1 MPLTRKTK
9 IWLIILAIPVVL
21 LAAAVITLKAVFT
34 SDKLKAM
41 VIPRIEEAT
50 HRTVT
55 INDITLA
62 VFPSLGVDVAGFS
75 LANRK
80 GFSPEPF
87 LALDRLH
94 VSVRLSPL
102 LKGHVEVTSLE
113 FDRPRLL
120 IEVNSRNETNYADL
134 GTAATSPAPTQ
145 QGKPEAAAAILVND
159 LRVSDGTLEYI
170 SHVDNSATRVH
181 GLQIAMTVDAQ
192 AKRAVVSGT
201 ATIDSLSYGTVDAA
215 LISGLRLGLDHRIV
229 YDQGTDVLTV
239 EKGEITVQDMKMAL
253 SGTVSGLRTTKVLNL
268 TIGSDNLNIAELFS
282 LIPREYMKKAEGV
295 KGNGIAHVHLAL
307 TGAMTDSAT
316 ADVSGRITT
325 SGASLQY
332 PRLPKPISDI
342 SISSEFSR
350 TKTKQEF
357 RIDKLTANLGN
368 NPVSIAMT
376 VVNFTDPLLSL
387 TAKGALNLAEVGQFY
402 PLEAGTELGGHLTA
416 DVHLAGKV
424 KDPAGMKAAG
434 TMTFVNVTA
443 KTATTRN
450 PVRDLNGT
458 VSFDNQL
465 IDSKNLTMN
474 LGKSDLKL
482 SFSLRNYLSLT
493 STDKNAPK
501 PVASLT
507 MQSNHLWT
515 SDIMGD
521 ENAPKPEGKQKPEPA
536 QKPQKT
542 NLPLPNVD
550 MDVNASIGTLTMQ
563 KFEFTSV
570 RATMKISNGI
580 ITMQNFSLNAFG
592 GTAVSKGSMNMQKPD
607 RPGFDLA
614 LTLNSLQANA
624 LLSPFTS
631 FGQRLNGT
639 MTMNTTMKGALND
652 TLGLVPN
659 TLDGSG
665 RVQIQNG
672 SLKGFKVNQT
682 IANAL
687 KLPDLETINFKDWT
701 NTFTIQNGRIQVKDL
716 KIAALNAEYVV
727 NGSQGLDGTLDY
739 AMTLFLP
746 ENVSSRISI
755 AGFAGE
761 ALNLFKDPEGRLK
774 LDFNVGGTTDD
785 PKVQLNTDAAKKR
798 AEDLV
803 KQKVQEEAKKLGDQ
817 VKNKAGDVLRDLL
830 KGKKK

>member
-229 YDQGTDVLTV
+229 YDQETDVLTV
-239 EKGEITVQDMKMAL
+239 EKGEITIQDMKMAL

-325 SGASLQY
+325 SGAA
-332 PRLPKPISDI
+332 
-342 SISSEFSR
+342 FSTPGCPSRFR
-350 TKTKQEF
+350 TSPSA
-357 RIDKLTANLGN
+357 R
-368 NPVSIAMT
+368 
-376 VVNFTDPLLSL
+376 NFP
-387 TAKGALNLAEVGQFY
+387 
-402 PLEAGTELGGHLTA
+402 
-416 DVHLAGKV
+416 
-424 KDPAGMKAAG
+424 
-434 TMTFVNVTA
+434 
-443 KTATTRN
+443 
-450 PVRDLNGT
+450 
-458 VSFDNQL
+458 
-465 IDSKNLTMN
+465 
-474 LGKSDLKL
+474 
-482 SFSLRNYLSLT
+482 
-493 STDKNAPK
+493 
-501 PVASLT
+501 
-507 MQSNHLWT
+507 
-515 SDIMGD
+515 
-521 ENAPKPEGKQKPEPA
+521 
-536 QKPQKT
+536 
-542 NLPLPNVD
+542 
-550 MDVNASIGTLTMQ
+550 
-563 KFEFTSV
+563 
-570 RATMKISNGI
+570 
-580 ITMQNFSLNAFG
+580 
-592 GTAVSKGSMNMQKPD
+592 
-607 RPGFDLA
+607 
-614 LTLNSLQANA
+614 
-624 LLSPFTS
+624 
-631 FGQRLNGT
+631 GQRRSRNS
-639 MTMNTTMKGALND
+639 
-652 TLGLVPN
+652 
-659 TLDGSG
+659 GS
-665 RVQIQNG
+665 
-672 SLKGFKVNQT
+672 
-682 IANAL
+682 
-687 KLPDLETINFKDWT
+687 T
-701 NTFTIQNGRIQVKDL
+701 N
-716 KIAALNAEYVV
+716 
-727 NGSQGLDGTLDY
+727 
-739 AMTLFLP
+739 
-746 ENVSSRISI
+746 
-755 AGFAGE
+755 
-761 ALNLFKDPEGRLK
+761 
-774 LDFNVGGTTDD
+774 
-785 PKVQLNTDAAKKR
+785 
-798 AEDLV
+798 
-803 KQKVQEEAKKLGDQ
+803 
-817 VKNKAGDVLRDLL
+817 
-830 KGKKK
+830 